1 MSAPSSP
8 TQAAL
13 PKPGS
18 RGETR
23 ARLLA
28 LLGPFAGLLLV
39 VGLFAVLEPDSF
51 LTVYNFQTIAAQT
64 VIVGLG
70 AIGMTFVIVSG
81 GIDLSVGAS
90 IALSSVITATLLQQG
105 TSAPLAA
112 ASGVAAGALLGL
124 VNGGLI
130 TRLSVVPFIVT
141 LGSMGVARGLA
152 KYLAGEQKV
161 DAPAGALAAIMAKAP
176 TPAWLLVAPGTWIM
190 LLLALLMAFVLR
202 RSVFGLHT
210 YAIGSNEATARLCG
224 IQVARVKLAIYA
236 LAGAFAGLS
245 GVLQFARL
253 TVGDPTTAMGKELD
267 VIAAVVIG
275 GASLSGGVGGILGSM
290 LGAFLMSVLAN
301 GCTLTGVPNYV
312 QEILIGVIIVV
323 AVALDRLRQG
333 GDSP

>member
-1 MSAPSSP
+1 MNASTDNA
-8 TQAAL
+8 
-13 PKPGS
+13 PGS
-18 RGETR
+18 GAFTR

-28 LLGPFAGLLLV
+28 LGGPFAGLLV
-39 VGLFAVLEPDSF
+39 VIGLFGLLEPDSF

-90 IALSSVITATLLQQG
+90 IALSSVITALLLQHG
-105 TSAPLAA
+105 ASAFLAA
-112 ASGVAAGALLGL
+112 ACGVGAGALLGL

-176 TPAWLLVAPGTWIM
+176 TPAWLLVAPGTWAM
-190 LLLALLMAFVLR
+190 LLLAGLMAFVLR

-224 IQVARVKLAIYA
+224 IRVARVKLAIYGV
-236 LAGAFAGLS
+236 AGAFAGLA

-253 TVGDPTTAMGKELD
+253 TVGDPTTAIGKELD

-323 AVALDRLRQG
+323 AVAVDRLRQPG
-333 GDSP
+333 ESS